1 MLAYDVRG
9 RGSLLVLIQGVGV
22 AAGVGSGWSTAGPP
36 GQVIT
41 IDNRGIGAFDAPPG
55 HYSARVMA
63 QDVLAV
69 LTTPASSEPAWLVPV
84 LAA

>member
-1 MLAYDVRG
+1 VLGLGAGGRRLAR
-9 RGSLLVLIQGVGV
+9 RF
-22 AAGVGSGWSTAGPP
+22 
-36 GQVIT
+36 QVIT

-63 QDVLAV
+63 QDVL
-69 LTTPASSEPAWLVPV
+69 TTPASSEPAWLVPV

>member
-1 MLAYDVRG
+1 MWPLGLGAGGRRLAR
-9 RGSLLVLIQGVGV
+9 RF
-22 AAGVGSGWSTAGPP
+22 
-36 GQVIT
+36 QVIT